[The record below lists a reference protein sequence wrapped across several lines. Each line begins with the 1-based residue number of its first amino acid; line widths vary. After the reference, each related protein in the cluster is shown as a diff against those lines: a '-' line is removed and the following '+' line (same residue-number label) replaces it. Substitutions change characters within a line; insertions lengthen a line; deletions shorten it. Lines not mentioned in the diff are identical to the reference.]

1 MNKLDLNCLPIFIA
15 VVESGNFTAAS
26 ELLHVTRSAVSKSIS
41 RLENSLGVALFQRT
55 TRQQVL
61 TDDGMVLYEYASKAL
76 NSLQEASNFL
86 ESGKRHVEGKVC
98 ITAPRLLGNLYVIP
112 LLIELMN
119 LYPKL
124 EIETLLN
131 DRKMDLQQEGIH
143 IAVRVGKLPDSNQL
157 IAHEVGHHKMI
168 LCASPG
174 YLTKNGI
181 PQKISELNSHQL
193 IAYTQ
198 VGQVLP
204 WQLYDDHQQEYLY
217 LPTSKFMMDDMQ
229 AIMSAVL
236 QGGGIAYLP
245 QWLVQTHIQSGSLK
259 TVLSEYQSASY
270 PISVVW
276 LTTPFLPLKIRVVI
290 DTIREKLPLILMSG

>member
-26 ELLHVTRSAVSKSIS
+26 ERLHVTRSAVSKSIS

-55 TRQQVL
+55 TRQQTL
-61 TDDGMVLYEYASKAL
+61 TDDGVVLYEYASKAL
-76 NSLQEASNFL
+76 SSLQEASNFL

-112 LLIELMN
+112 LLIELMS

-131 DRKMDLQQEGIH
+131 DRNVDLQQEGVH
-143 IAVRVGKLPDSNQL
+143 VAVRVGQLADSNQL
-157 IAHEVGHHKMI
+157 IAREIGHHKMI
-168 LCASPG
+168 FCASPD
-174 YLTKNGI
+174 YLMAKGTLMAL
-181 PQKISELNSHQL
+181 SELEKHRL

-198 VGQVLP
+198 GGHILP
-204 WQLYDDHQQEYLY
+204 WQVYDQAQQEHRY
-217 LPTSKFMMDDMQ
+217 LPTSKLVMDDMQ
-229 AIMSAVL
+229 TIMLAAIKGA
-236 QGGGIAYLP
+236 GIAYLP
-245 QWLVQTHIQSGSLK
+245 QWLVQEKIHSGQLVE
-259 TVLSEYQSASY
+259 VLSDYQSARY

-276 LTTPFLPLKIRVVI
+276 FATSFLPLKIRVVI
-290 DTIREKLPLILMSG
+290 DALSEKLALSLRVE

>member
-26 ELLHVTRSAVSKSIS
+26 ERLHVTRSAVSKSIS

-55 TRQQVL
+55 TRQQTL
-61 TDDGMVLYEYASKAL
+61 TDDGVVLYEYASKAL
-76 NSLQEASNFL
+76 SSLQEASNFL

-112 LLIELMN
+112 LLIELMS

-131 DRKMDLQQEGIH
+131 DRNVDLQQEGVH
-143 IAVRVGKLPDSNQL
+143 VAVRVGQLADSNQL
-157 IAHEVGHHKMI
+157 IAREIGHHKMI
-168 LCASPG
+168 FCASPD
-174 YLTKNGI
+174 YLMAKGT
-181 PQKISELNSHQL
+181 PMALSELEKHRL

-198 VGQVLP
+198 GGHILP
-204 WQLYDDHQQEYLY
+204 WQVYDQAQQEHRY
-217 LPTSKFMMDDMQ
+217 LPTSKLVMDDMQ
-229 AIMSAVL
+229 TIMLAAIKGA
-236 QGGGIAYLP
+236 GIAYLP
-245 QWLVQTHIQSGSLK
+245 QWLVQEKIHSGQLVE
-259 TVLSEYQSASY
+259 VLSDYQSARY

-276 LTTPFLPLKIRVVI
+276 FATSFLPLKIRVVI
-290 DTIREKLPLILMSG
+290 DALSEKLALSLRVE